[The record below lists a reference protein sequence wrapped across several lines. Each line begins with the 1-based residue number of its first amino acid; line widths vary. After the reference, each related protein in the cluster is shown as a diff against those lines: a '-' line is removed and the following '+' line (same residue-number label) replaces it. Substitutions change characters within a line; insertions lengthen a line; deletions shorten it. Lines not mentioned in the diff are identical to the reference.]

1 MSAMPKNRVQGI
13 VFGVLMSVTM
23 AYGMEVFN
31 VAWKMG
37 FPTMLSGFSNM
48 TNDVFLAAL
57 VEASY
62 MWILVFIFSNL
73 WGNRLGAKL
82 AAGLVDP
89 SHDNAFLCTLVR
101 SGCTVLV
108 MCPTMSLVASVLF
121 NVVLAGASPLQLPA
135 IWVGTVLKNFPMAL
149 LWNLF
154 AAGPL
159 SRLLFARCFSHLG
172 EKQRASAWPY
182 FLPSLAFTRP
192 TTVGTIETATMPT
205 MSSSKCSCTNG
216 MPPKK

>member
-1 MSAMPKNRVQGI
+1 MSAIPKNRVQGI

-37 FPTMLSGFSNM
+37 FPTMPSGFSNM

-89 SHDNAFLCTLVR
+89 SRDNAFLCTLVR

-135 IWVGTVLKNFPMAL
+135 VWVGTVLKNFPMAL

-159 SRLLFARCFSHLG
+159 SRLLFARYFSHLG
-172 EKQRASAWPY
+172 EK
-182 FLPSLAFTRP
+182 
-192 TTVGTIETATMPT
+192 
-205 MSSSKCSCTNG
+205 
-216 MPPKK
+216 